1 MFMGTKDTYYTMKQA
16 REIYD
21 RIASLK
27 KEFISYEVGHEP
39 PVEYV
44 LMVKDWFRKQLKTE

>member
-21 RIASLK
+21 RIASPK
-27 KEFISYEVGHEP
+27 KEFISCEVGHEP
-39 PVEYV
+39 PVEIVQIQRYH
-44 LMVKDWFRKQLKTE
+44 